1 MFCGGG
7 LYLSSEVFGF
17 LNINKPSGPTS
28 HDVIL
33 QLRQII
39 GIQRIGHTGTL
50 DPLASGVL
58 PICVGKATR
67 LSEYISGTNK
77 RYRAWI
83 FVGQSSSTFD
93 GEGEKSSI
101 SDVKRINEPD
111 ILGILS
117 EFKGQIIQIAPIY
130 SAIKQDGKKL
140 YRLARR
146 GCSITPPKRKVE
158 IYKIKLIHWQT
169 PELLLDIHCSSGT
182 YIRSIAHDIGEKLGV
197 GAYLSSLKRI
207 SCGTFQICQSIS
219 PENLQGESNWQNYL
233 LPAEWPFQTWE
244 KITLNQELAYSLCQG
259 QRIEFDHMGKGRNL
273 ALAMF
278 EGQLIAVVRSVNN
291 SLQPVKVLQSVNLH

>member
-1 MFCGGG
+1 M
-7 LYLSSEVFGF
+7 SSEVFGF
-17 LNINKPSGPTS
+17 LNIDKPSGPTS
-28 HDVIL
+28 HDIIL

-77 RYRAWI
+77 RYHAWI
-83 FVGQSSSTFD
+83 FIGQSSITYDS
-93 GEGEKSSI
+93 EGEKSSI
-101 SDVKRINEPD
+101 KDVKGITEPD
-111 ILGILS
+111 ILEILS
-117 EFKGQIIQIAPIY
+117 EFKGQILQTVPIY
-130 SAIKQDGKKL
+130 SAIKRGGRKL
-140 YRLARR
+140 YNLARR
-146 GCSITPPKRKVE
+146 GVNITPPKRKVE
-158 IYKIKLIHWQT
+158 IYKINLIHWRT

-182 YIRSIAHDIGEKLGV
+182 YIRSIAHEIGEKLGV

-207 SCGTFQICQSIS
+207 SCGSFMICQSIS
-219 PENLQGESNWQNYL
+219 LENLQYDCQWQKHL
-233 LPAEWPFQTWE
+233 LPAEWPFQKWE

-259 QRIEFDHMGKGRNL
+259 QKIEFNHIGKAGSL

-278 EGQLIAVVRSVNN
+278 EDQLIAVVRSVNN
-291 SLQPVKVLQSVNLH
+291 SLQPIKVLQSVNLH